1 MDLRRKKERKLK
13 LPKTR
18 IPKLPKPNKRTI
30 VTIVAIVLTVL
41 LLASF
46 IAYLRPNTLNTYF
59 SEGNTAEPSD
69 SKTLVVEYR
78 NLEGRDVDHVNI
90 SVRAIHPHGINFPVT
105 QSDYEE
111 NIGKDQVR
119 VFKFPVTIHGLR
131 EGSTY
136 AFEVTAR
143 TPDEESQ
150 QRISLKIEGGG

>member
-1 MDLRRKKERKLK
+1 
-13 LPKTR
+13 
-18 IPKLPKPNKRTI
+18 
-30 VTIVAIVLTVL
+30 
-41 LLASF
+41 
-46 IAYLRPNTLNTYF
+46 
-59 SEGNTAEPSD
+59 
-69 SKTLVVEYR
+69 
-78 NLEGRDVDHVNI
+78 
-90 SVRAIHPHGINFPVT
+90 VRAIHPHGINFPVT